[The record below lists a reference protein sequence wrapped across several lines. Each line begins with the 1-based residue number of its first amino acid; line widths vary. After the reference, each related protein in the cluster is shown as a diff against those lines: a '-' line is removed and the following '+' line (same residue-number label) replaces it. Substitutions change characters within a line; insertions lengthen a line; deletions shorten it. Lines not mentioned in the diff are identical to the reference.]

1 MQQRT
6 VATHRQVPTIQ
17 NVEKTVKVVQ
27 AQYTAKTVDVSVV
40 SQIQL
45 LNPTTQVVDRPVP
58 VPQEMTQQRRVPVPT

>member
-6 VATHRQVPTIQ
+6 VATYRQVPTIH

-45 LNPTTQVVDRPVP
+45 PNTTTQVVDRPVP
-58 VPQEMTQQRRVPVPT
+58 VPQ